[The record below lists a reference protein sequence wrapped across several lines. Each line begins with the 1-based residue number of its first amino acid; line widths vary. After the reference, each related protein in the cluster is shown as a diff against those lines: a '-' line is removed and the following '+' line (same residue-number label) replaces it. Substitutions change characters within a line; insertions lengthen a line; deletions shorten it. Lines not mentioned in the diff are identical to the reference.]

1 MKFSQVSYLAEED
14 ALPLLE
20 VVLDVVGGGA
30 VPVVVP
36 AADGAV
42 AGGVAV
48 PGMDSSQC
56 DFSISTLKRFTNSN

>member
-1 MKFSQVSYLAEED
+1 MSQVSYLAEED

-20 VVLDVVGGGA
+20 VVLDVVGGRA

-48 PGMDSSQC
+48 PGIDSSPC
-56 DFSISTLKRFTNSN
+56 DFQSQLSSD